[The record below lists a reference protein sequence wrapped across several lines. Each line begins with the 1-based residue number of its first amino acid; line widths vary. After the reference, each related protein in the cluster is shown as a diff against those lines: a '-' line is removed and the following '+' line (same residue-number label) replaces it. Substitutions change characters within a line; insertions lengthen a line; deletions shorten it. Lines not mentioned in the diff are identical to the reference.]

1 MNNDDLNT
9 GAVGSTIGIVT
20 HAFGAD
26 IVITLFVAFLSGFVS
41 IAGRHFFTYLKNKKN
56 EE

>member
-1 MNNDDLNT
+1 MNSEDINI
-9 GAVGSTIGIVT
+9 GAIGTTTGIVT

-26 IVITLFVAFLSGFVS
+26 IIITLCIAFLSGFVS
-41 IAGRHFFTYLKNKKN
+41 IAGKHFFIHLKNKKN

>member
-1 MNNDDLNT
+1 MNNDDLNI
-9 GAVGSTIGIVT
+9 GAIGTTTGIVT

-26 IVITLFVAFLSGFVS
+26 IVITLFIAFLSGFVS
-41 IAGRHFFTYLKNKKN
+41 IAGKHFFIHLKNKKN